1 MNDTQKILVRIQN
14 ALADRGITQTKMM
27 KELSFSSGLFTQWRK
42 EYQKPKL
49 DSLKK
54 IATYLKLP
62 IEYLV
67 SEAPE
72 TDISSFIQN
81 HREEVNKELSAK
93 QSLPSVTFDDFTYA
107 MYDESRELTD
117 EQKKMLLDMARMLRE
132 RQHREG
138 NDKQ

>member
-1 MNDTQKILVRIQN
+1 MNDTQKILARIQN

-107 MYDESRELTD
+107 MYDESRDLTD

-138 NDKQ
+138 KDKQ